1 MVLTYHNM
9 VKQGIHF
16 EGEVRRIDIK
26 ESHNNVHIFAVIPA
40 KAGIQF
46 KPRMDA
52 RLRNSGMT
60 IKGRIRE
67 YYYETVNMSFR
78 TMC

>member
-1 MVLTYHNM
+1 MTYHNM
-9 VKQGIHF
+9 VKPDIHF
-16 EGEVRRIDIK
+16 EGEVRRIDIR

-60 IKGRIRE
+60 IKEKIRG
-67 YYYETVNMSFR
+67 YYYGTVNMSFR